1 MNDEESGGVQGLR
14 AWVRD
19 ATERARR
26 LIPVSGGTVAPSDA
40 YDSSV
45 AELTQLTGLLDHE
58 PALRGAVSVWL
69 GAVLATRYVAGDG
82 APEDRERARRLLRDA
97 RDRGTAVG
105 AGTDEEVRRWAA
117 LYLLM
122 LVMPIREMGGAFGQA
137 LDHSAAVDWLVRH
150 KGGEMADA
158 TAEMRA
164 LLAETAGLPV
174 PPDLLGPFRQM
185 DTMLSAL
192 SGNRLG
198 PGDIEQF
205 ADMMPPDYPH
215 TNQLRMMAAM
225 MSGVSGMP
233 GSTAGAG
240 HSGPSRQAEP
250 RPEPKPEPDPI
261 PASGGPDADADAIA
275 LEAVF
280 PVIFGLWEAL
290 RSGDSETYN
299 QYLGR
304 LRTAHEKLPPGH
316 ELAILLEAQIGLLL
330 QMSQGVGGNLQ
341 DQSAA
346 DAYKK
351 TVAENFHRVAAR
363 STHPAAVEFSYMARA
378 FTLLDQAYEAN
389 RAKDADAVRSLV
401 AELAALEEAVPRG
414 SASRFLVLMVH
425 ADALTD
431 LGRLTDDKD
440 MMLRGVAH
448 QEKALADSPAF
459 VQEQLASIST
469 DIAATRAALTGDP
482 DLIQVPVPSAHSPQ
496 TSVNDLYSSVL
507 SLFTRY
513 DLTDDPADLDA
524 AIATLER
531 IRELVRQGQAPQGA
545 ASLVWQLA
553 GTYWIRWSVSG
564 DAADHSAATATAME
578 SLVTLAA
585 DVVLQLGPEHGL
597 LAARSGATRGVQTA
611 LWAGSHNRVEEAV
624 AALELGRALVLQTAS
639 TSRAVP
645 ELLTA
650 RGHHELAEAW
660 RASLASGVS
669 DASGAS
675 AASDAAL
682 LDGLPGELPSTLRR
696 RALEALGY
704 RRQGSLFTT
713 PTLEELSDG
722 LAGSGA
728 DALVYLLPGEGRA
741 PGMGIIVG
749 ADIGVGVCGLPL
761 LSGAG
766 SGPLERYLDAAGARS
781 DRAHDP
787 AAEQVWEEALSELCD
802 WAYQAVSPVFE
813 IITEHLAADGS
824 RRADRYGPPRIV
836 LVPCGRLGIVPWH
849 AARLPAEA
857 PHDYA
862 CQAMVIT
869 YAASGGQFLRTVR
882 RARRDPAVA
891 PVLVADPRMDL
902 THAEREVTALRE
914 TFYPRA
920 RVYGEFFEPS
930 VEPEAAGTPDE
941 VVALLADAPSLLH
954 VASHGSAGVRPTLS
968 ALHLAFPGRTDE
980 LSAEEGGPG
989 AEPDLGMLTVT
1000 RLLDRRTGEQS
1011 DSDGPLV
1018 VLSACQ
1024 TDLSTRDHDEA
1035 LTLTTAFVS
1044 AGARDVVGSR
1054 WTTRDGAS
1062 VLLMAVFHHYVAVEG
1077 RSPVDALRAAQLWM
1091 LDPHRKNPG
1100 SLSGDLLRE
1109 LGRPGLD
1116 RLSVWAPFIHQGHPG
1131 PANPRER
1138 TA

>member
-14 AWVRD
+14 AWVMD
-19 ATERARR
+19 ATERATR
-26 LIPVSGGTVAPSDA
+26 LIPVSGGTVAPSGA
-40 YDSSV
+40 YDRSV
-45 AELTQLTGLLDHE
+45 AELTELAGLLDHE
-58 PALRGAVSVWL
+58 PPLRGAVTVWL

-97 RDRGTAVG
+97 RDRDSAVG

-117 LYLLM
+117 LFLLM

-137 LDHSAAVDWLVRH
+137 LDHSAAIDWLVRH
-150 KGGEMADA
+150 KGEGMADA

-174 PPDLLGPFRQM
+174 PPDLLGPFQQM

-192 SGNRLG
+192 SGKRLG

-225 MSGVSGMP
+225 MSGMP
-233 GSTAGAG
+233 GSPPGAG
-240 HSGPSRQAEP
+240 RSDPPRREEP
-250 RPEPKPEPDPI
+250 RPEPEPDP
-261 PASGGPDADADAIA
+261 ASGDADADAIA

-280 PVIFGLWEAL
+280 PLILGLGDAL
-290 RSGDSETYN
+290 RRGDSETYN

-304 LRTAHEKLPPGH
+304 MRTAHAKLPPGH
-316 ELAILLEAQIGLLL
+316 ELATLLEAQIGLLL
-330 QMSQGVGGNLQ
+330 QMSEGVGGNLQ
-341 DQSAA
+341 DQSVA

-351 TVAENFHRVAAR
+351 AVADNFHQVAAR
-363 STHPAAVEFSYMARA
+363 STHPLAVEFSFLARV
-378 FTLLDQAYEAN
+378 FTLIDRVYEAN
-389 RAKDADAVRSLV
+389 KAKDADALGSLV

-414 SASRFLVLMVH
+414 STSRFLVQMEY
-425 ADALTD
+425 ADALTY

-440 MMLRGVAH
+440 MMLRGVAY

-459 VQEQLASIST
+459 VREQLASIPT
-469 DIAATRAALTGDP
+469 DIAATRAALTDDP
-482 DLIQVPVPSAHSPQ
+482 DLIRVPVPSDHSPHA
-496 TSVNDLYSSVL
+496 SVNDLYSSVL

-531 IRELVRQGQAPQGA
+531 IREQVRQGEAPQGA

-564 DAADHSAATATAME
+564 DPADHTAATATAME

-611 LWAGSHNRVEEAV
+611 LWACSHHRVEEAL

-645 ELLTA
+645 ELLQA

-660 RASLASGVS
+660 RS
-669 DASGAS
+669 SGAS
-675 AASDAAL
+675 EAPEAPEAETL
-682 LDGLPGELPSTLRR
+682 GELPGELPSTLRR

-704 RRQGSLFTT
+704 RRQGNLFTT
-713 PTLEELSDG
+713 PTLAELSEGVAD
-722 LAGSGA
+722 SGA

-741 PGMGIIVG
+741 EGMGIIVG
-749 ADIGVGVCGLPL
+749 ADIWVVGGLPL
-761 LSGAG
+761 LSGAE

-781 DRAHDP
+781 DNAHDP
-787 AAEQVWEEALSELCD
+787 VAEQTWEEALSELCE
-802 WAYQAVSPVFE
+802 WAYRAISPVFD
-813 IITEHLAADGS
+813 IVTEHLMAEGS
-824 RRADRYGPPRIV
+824 RRADRSGPPRIV

-849 AARLPAEA
+849 AARFPAEA

-882 RARRDPAVA
+882 RARRDPAAA

-941 VVALLADAPSLLH
+941 LVALLADAPSLLH

-980 LSAEEGGPG
+980 LSAAEGGPG

-1000 RLLDRRTGEQS
+1000 RLLDRPLGEQA
-1011 DSDGPLV
+1011 DTDGPLV

-1091 LDPHRKNPG
+1091 LDPHRQNPG

-1131 PANPRER
+1131 PADPRER